1 MANITPSQN
10 TTALAEHASQR
21 DAAERR
27 ERRERLALE
36 LGKGVAGSHPPIPG
50 GSASKLNIARL
61 TYRAAHFLMV
71 WL

>member
-10 TTALAEHASQR
+10 TTALAEHAPQR
-21 DAAERR
+21 DAA

>member
-10 TTALAEHASQR
+10 TTALAEHAPQR

-27 ERRERLALE
+27 ERLAQE
-36 LGKGVAGSHPPIPG
+36 LGKGVAGNHPQSLG
-50 GSASKLNIARL
+50 ESDSKLNIARL